1 MRKYTFT
8 FAEAITY
15 EVDIHADS
23 EVDALDIIDKMSDAK
38 LRKKIVGRTEMET
51 TKTVKGDFLKVVVK
65 KKAKKQMSQEHNNH
79 KDWVHGWPYNDDAP
93 YDKQWQKDMADTCAL
108 SGNGWWWG
116 WTHINCPIK
125 EMKPRLKALYI
136 LRNK

>member
-15 EVDIHADS
+15 EVEIDADS

-51 TKTVKGDFLKVVVK
+51 TKTVKGDFFTKLVRK
-65 KKAKKQMSQEHNNH
+65 KKAKK
-79 KDWVHGWPYNDDAP
+79 
-93 YDKQWQKDMADTCAL
+93 
-108 SGNGWWWG
+108 
-116 WTHINCPIK
+116 
-125 EMKPRLKALYI
+125 
-136 LRNK
+136 

>member
-15 EVDIHADS
+15 EVDIDADS

-51 TKTVKGDFLKVVVK
+51 TKTVKGDFLKVAPVK
-65 KKAKKQMSQEHNNH
+65 KKAKK
-79 KDWVHGWPYNDDAP
+79 
-93 YDKQWQKDMADTCAL
+93 
-108 SGNGWWWG
+108 
-116 WTHINCPIK
+116 
-125 EMKPRLKALYI
+125 
-136 LRNK
+136 

>member
-15 EVDIHADS
+15 EVDIDADS

-51 TKTVKGDFLKVVVK
+51 TKTVKGDFLKVVAK
-65 KKAKKQMSQEHNNH
+65 EKAKK
-79 KDWVHGWPYNDDAP
+79 
-93 YDKQWQKDMADTCAL
+93 
-108 SGNGWWWG
+108 
-116 WTHINCPIK
+116 
-125 EMKPRLKALYI
+125 
-136 LRNK
+136 